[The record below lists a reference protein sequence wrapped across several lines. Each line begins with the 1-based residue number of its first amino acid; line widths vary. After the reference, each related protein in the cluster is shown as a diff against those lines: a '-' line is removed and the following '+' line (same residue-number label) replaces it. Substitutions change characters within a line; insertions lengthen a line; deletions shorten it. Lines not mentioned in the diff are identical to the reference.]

1 MTVPAAARPTLGRN
15 YQKLWSSSAAS
26 NLADGIFIV
35 ALPLIAVQLTTE
47 PLLVAGVS
55 LAGRLP
61 WLVFVLFAG
70 ALADR
75 LDRRLTMR
83 NVQLMRV
90 GVVGLMAAMALSET
104 LSLPVLYVAAF
115 VLGIGETLFD
125 TAAQSIMPS
134 IVDRSLLSRANSRLY
149 AVELTMNMFIGP
161 PLGGFLVAVSVP
173 LALAGSAFGYALAAV
188 GLALIV
194 GSYKPQRTDTRPSML
209 AEIREGFAF
218 LWGKRVLRSLATMV
232 AISNTGNSAVIAVF
246 VLYAV
251 APGPMGLSEV
261 GYGLI
266 ITAMAVGGLAGS
278 LVEESLERRFG
289 RSNLLF
295 LTVVVAGL
303 TFLVPVLSSNVW
315 AVAAAMVAQGAVFMM
330 WNIITVSL
338 RQRITPDHLLGR
350 VNATY
355 RLFAWGAMPVGAI
368 LGGIVAQLFGVI
380 WVFAIAAVATL
391 AMVYFRRYLT
401 DAALDA
407 ADAAAE
413 ASGGPGQVTLG
424 A

>member
-1 MTVPAAARPTLGRN
+1 MTETAHARPALGRN
-15 YQKLWSSSAAS
+15 YHKLWSSSAAS
-26 NLADGIFIV
+26 NLADGIFVV
-35 ALPLIAVQLTTE
+35 ALPLIAVQLTTS

-90 GVVGLMAAMALSET
+90 GVVGLLAAMALTET

-173 LALAGSAFGYALAAV
+173 FALAGSALGYAVAAV
-188 GLALIV
+188 GLALIA
-194 GSYKPQRTDTRPSML
+194 GSFKAERTDGRPSML
-209 AEIREGFAF
+209 AEIREGFGF
-218 LWGKRVLRSLATMV
+218 LWHNRVLRSLATMV

-266 ITAMAVGGLAGS
+266 ITAIAVGGLAGS
-278 LVEESLERRFG
+278 LIEEPLERRLG
-289 RSNLLF
+289 RSNVLF

-303 TFLVPVLSSNVW
+303 TFLVPVVTSNVW
-315 AVAAAMVAQGAVFMM
+315 AVAAAMAAQGAVFMM

-338 RQRITPDHLLGR
+338 RQRIAPDRLLGR

-355 RLFAWGAMPVGAI
+355 RLFAWGAMPVGAM

-380 WVFAIAAVATL
+380 WVFVFAAVATL
-391 AMVYFRRYLT
+391 AMLYFRRYLT

-407 ADAAAE
+407 ADEVADEPAI
-413 ASGGPGQVTLG
+413 PTQ
-424 A
+424 